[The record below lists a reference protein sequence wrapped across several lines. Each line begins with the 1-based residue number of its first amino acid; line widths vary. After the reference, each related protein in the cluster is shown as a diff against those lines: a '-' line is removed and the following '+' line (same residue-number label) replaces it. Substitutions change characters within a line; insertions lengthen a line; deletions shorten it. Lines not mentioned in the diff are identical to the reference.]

1 MIRSLAWVGLAV
13 LALSVG
19 CGSSDSTVSGGGG
32 DGGTGTGGTGTG
44 GTGTGGMGTGGT
56 GTGGTGTGGTGTGG
70 MGGDGGTAGVGGAL
84 SEDFSATIV
93 RTTYGIPHV
102 TADDF
107 GSLGYGAGYAYAQDN
122 FCVLMREV
130 VVANGES
137 ARYLGDSNGNQNR
150 DYIYRFFASDE
161 YVENVFLPA
170 ASRDLQHLAM
180 GYAAGFSR
188 HLAETGVENLPE
200 GPEGCRDAE
209 WVRPI
214 TDVDLAKV
222 YRKLILRA
230 GISQL
235 TNLIIAA
242 NDSAPTQSLASL
254 DGDLIESEPIDF
266 SALGFPEP
274 TEMGS
279 NAYGIGAEGSQSASG
294 LLLGNPHFPWRGPE
308 RWYVQHLTVPGQY
321 DVMGASL
328 QGVPVVNIGFNSDLA
343 WSHTVSTAQRFGL
356 YVLDL
361 VDDNPYQ
368 YHYDDEIRDI
378 ETNPV
383 TIEVKLGDG
392 TIEERTKNIYTSHFG
407 PILDL
412 GALSGLAAGW
422 PTTIGGNVFA
432 VRDANIDNTRILDQF
447 TKMGQ
452 SHSIDDLEDALKD
465 IALPWVNTIAAD
477 RDGTGYYADVSTVPN
492 ISQAKLEDCGNN
504 LFGLAVT
511 NQGIATLDGSRSEC
525 EWGTD
530 PDGPE
535 GLLGFGNL
543 PKIRT
548 SATVPYVSNSNDSYW
563 LSSPNML
570 LENYSPL
577 MGRNGFE
584 PPERIEQSLRTRQ
597 GFVQAEER
605 IAGTDGLGAP
615 GFNIDN
621 LRDIMFGSRNIA
633 AELTLDDVIDA
644 CEGVA
649 DWSAGDCDGNAY
661 SANPAVAAG
670 ACAILDDWDRRF
682 NIDSVGAGLWN
693 EVWRRIDRSQ
703 SFWVTPF
710 DPNDAVNTPR
720 TVNMADGDV
729 VEAIRCGIGE
739 GVDTMVSR
747 AMPLDADWGTLQFRW
762 NGDRSARI
770 PVHGGSGSF
779 MWSVISANYVA
790 GEGYSDIPAG
800 NSYIQTVTWDESE
813 CPDAFAVLTYSQS
826 TDPTSPHYSD
836 WTELMSGKDWND
848 MPYCPAD
855 VEAQKISETVIS
867 TDDE

>member
-1 MIRSLAWVGLAV
+1 MIRSLAWLGLAV

-19 CGSSDSTVSGGGG
+19 CGSSDTAQTGSGGDSGTAGSGGMSGTGGATGGGG
-32 DGGTGTGGTGTG
+32 AGGAGGLG
-44 GTGTGGMGTGGT
+44 GES
-56 GTGGTGTGGTGTGG
+56 G
-70 MGGDGGTAGVGGAL
+70 MGGIGGAL

-102 TADDF
+102 TADNF
-107 GSLGYGAGYAYAQDN
+107 GGLGYGAGYAYAQDN
-122 FCVLMREV
+122 FCVLMREI

-137 ARYLGDSNGNQNR
+137 ARYLGDSNSNQNR

-161 YVENVFLPA
+161 YVANVFLPA
-170 ASRDLQHLAM
+170 ASRNLQHLAL

-188 HLAETGVENLPE
+188 YLEETGVENLPE

-254 DGDLIESEPIDF
+254 DRGLIQSEPVDF
-266 SALGFPEP
+266 SALGLPEP
-274 TEMGS
+274 TQMGS

-294 LLLGNPHFPWRGPE
+294 LLLGNPHFPWQGPE

-328 QGVPVVNIGFNSDLA
+328 QGVPVVNIGFNGDLA

-383 TIEVKLGDG
+383 TIEVKLPDG
-392 TIEERTKNIYTSHFG
+392 TIEERTKNIYMTHYG

-412 GALSGLAAGW
+412 GALSSLAAGW
-422 PTTIGGNVFA
+422 PTAIGGNAFA

-452 SHSIDDLEDALKD
+452 SRSIDELEDALKD

-477 RDGTGYYADVSTVPN
+477 RAGTGYYADVSTVPN
-492 ISQAKLEDCGNN
+492 VSKAKLDDCGNN

-511 NQGIATLDGSRSEC
+511 GQGIATLDGSRSEC

-548 SATVPYVSNSNDSYW
+548 SETVPYVSNSNDSYW

-570 LENYSPL
+570 LEDYSPL

-584 PPERIEQSLRTRQ
+584 PPERIQQSLRTRQ

-615 GFNIDN
+615 GFTIAN
-621 LRDIMFGSRNIA
+621 LRDVMFGSRNIA
-633 AELTLDDVIDA
+633 AELTLDDVLTA
-644 CEGVA
+644 CNGVA
-649 DWSAGDCDGNAY
+649 DWSAGDCGGNPY
-661 SANPAVAAG
+661 SANPAVAQG
-670 ACAILDDWDRRF
+670 ACAILADWDRLF

-693 EVWRRIDRSQ
+693 EVWPRIARGE
-703 SFWVTPF
+703 SFWVVPF

-720 TVNMADGDV
+720 TVNMADAAV
-729 VEAIRCGIGE
+729 VEAIRCGIGA

-747 AMPLDADWGTLQFRW
+747 GTALDANWGSIQFRW
-762 NGDRSARI
+762 NGDRSAQI
-770 PVHGGSGSF
+770 PVHGGSGGF
-779 MWSVISANYVA
+779 MWSVISASYVD
-790 GEGYSDIPAG
+790 GEGYSDIRAG

-836 WTELMSGKDWND
+836 WTELMSGKGWND

-855 VEAQKISETVIS
+855 VEAAKISETVIS
-867 TDDE
+867 TADN